1 MPYSITWMPE
11 GVVIRLS
18 GEITFEEN
26 MKFNGELYGDSR
38 FETIKYE
45 IGDYRGVT
53 KFHVSEKETEVIA
66 SLEKHSS
73 RWNSHLKVAHVTT
86 DPKMIDLIM
95 LYEQSMADTMWEFA
109 LFSTMEEAEDW
120 VKKS

>member
-1 MPYSITWMPE
+1 MPYTITWLPE
-11 GVVIRLS
+11 GVVICLN

-26 MKFNGELYGDSR
+26 MKFNGELYGDPR

-86 DPKMIDLIM
+86 DPKMIDLIR

-109 LFSTMEEAEDW
+109 LFSTMEEAEEW
-120 VKKS
+120 VKKD